1 MKLFYGKDET
11 HPIRELIDW
20 EEHAPKKYLDHQDRS
35 AYSLAHFF
43 TDGINEENNSGYKL
57 VQFILNQCN
66 ISATA
71 EIKGYFEFPS
81 KFDEFKNPRKNDLSL
96 VIGKTYIAIEAKVD
110 EPFGETIEIAI
121 NSAKKYKEEHPQS
134 NRKTRIEQLIN
145 EYLKYNDYSTY
156 KDLRYQLLFY
166 FAAGI
171 KINDFKNKNFPK
183 LNYKFNTIIL
193 PIIAFNKTQNRYS
206 KKKISRNFDDYQ
218 NFMAIKNFKEK
229 ASEFN
234 LVCQDTAEKGIGHFV
249 HYSMII
255 NNLCIHTMY
264 IQIID

>member
-1 MKLFYGKDET
+1 MKLFYGKGET
-11 HPIRELIDW
+11 HPVRELIDW
-20 EEHAPKKYLDHQDRS
+20 GKHAPKRYLDRQDRS

-43 TDGINEENNSGYKL
+43 TDGINEKNNSGYKL
-57 VQFILNQCN
+57 VQFILDQCKLNQCN

-81 KFDEFKNPRKNDLSL
+81 KFDKFKNPRKNDLSL

-110 EPFGETIEIAI
+110 EPFGETIEIAK
-121 NSAKKYKEEHPQS
+121 NSAKKYQEEHPQS
-134 NRKTRIEQLIN
+134 NRINRIENLIE
-145 EYLKYNDYSTY
+145 EYLKYSDY

-171 KINDFKNKNFPK
+171 KINDFENFPE

-193 PIIAFNKTQNRYS
+193 PIIAFNKTQNKYS
-206 KKKISRNFDDYQ
+206 KKKVSRNFDDYQ
-218 NFMAIKNFKEK
+218 NFMEK
-229 ASEFN
+229 AGFN
-234 LVCQDTAEKGIGHFV
+234 LVNKGTTEKGIGHYI

-255 NNLCIHTMY
+255 NNICLHTMY

>member
-11 HPIRELIDW
+11 HPVRELIDW
-20 EEHAPKKYLDHQDRS
+20 EKHAQKKYLDHQDRS

-66 ISATA
+66 ISVTT
-71 EIKGYFEFPS
+71 EIKGYFEYPS
-81 KFDEFKNPRKNDLSL
+81 QFDKFRNPRKNDLSL
-96 VIGKTYIAIEAKVD
+96 FIGKTYVAIEAKVD

-121 NSAKKYKEEHPQS
+121 NSAKKYKEAHPQS
-134 NRKTRIEQLIN
+134 NRMTRIENLIE
-145 EYLKYNDYSTY
+145 EYLKYSDYSSY

-166 FAAGI
+166 LAAGI
-171 KINDFKNKNFPK
+171 KINDYNKCAN
-183 LNYKFNTIIL
+183 FNTIIL
-193 PIIAFNKTQNRYS
+193 PIIAFNKTQNKYS
-206 KKKISRNFDDYQ
+206 KEKVSRNFDDYQ
-218 NFMAIKNFKEK
+218 NFMEK
-229 ASEFN
+229 AGFN
-234 LVCQDTAEKGIGHFV
+234 LVNRGTAEKGIGHYI

-255 NNLCIHTMY
+255 NNICLHTMY